1 MKQITIGY
9 FDINMSF
16 SNGLP
21 FLFSYHGAHFFFM
34 DKIQVMEVDQAVC
47 ALNSLSN

>member
-16 SNGLP
+16 NNGLP
-21 FLFSYHGAHFFFM
+21 FSFLTMEHIFFM
-34 DKIQVMEVDQAVC
+34 DKIQVMKVGQAVC